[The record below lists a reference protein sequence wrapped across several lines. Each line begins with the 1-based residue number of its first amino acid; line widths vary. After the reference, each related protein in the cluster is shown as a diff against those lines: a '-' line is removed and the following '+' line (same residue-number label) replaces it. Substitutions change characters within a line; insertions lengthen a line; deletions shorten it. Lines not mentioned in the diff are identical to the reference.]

1 MPLGHFLFAWAAG
14 LGSLMSAKGMG
25 EGKRHSRSA
34 GHLEGSLS
42 EGPAPG
48 TSLRV
53 IVSAEESAG
62 VRPARGT

>member
-1 MPLGHFLFAWAAG
+1 
-14 LGSLMSAKGMG
+14 MSAKGMG
-25 EGKRHSRSA
+25 EGKRHGHSA

-53 IVSAEESAG
+53 TVSAEESAG
-62 VRPARGT
+62 VQPARGT